1 MRKNKSVLT
10 AVILGASLLLAGC
23 NGLGGANSAAYI
35 ANEEEIEAA
44 MDEMSDD
51 LGSSSRSTT
60 RFPYHQKLNRVK
72 NEPA

>member
-23 NGLGGANSAAYI
+23 NGLGGANSEAYI

-44 MDEMSDD
+44 MDEMSDERQI
-51 LGSSSRSTT
+51 LR
-60 RFPYHQKLNRVK
+60 
-72 NEPA
+72 